1 MQLLGWKQPGFLL
14 SHSIPGSISDL
25 HQHPIAASPSKR
37 CVSKIKLFFFWE
49 KKKDFNT
56 SDYFWTTWHY
66 IQKSDDRWELLLIK
80 AQNPSHPPPP
90 LTKTK
95 KSFQKAILISENKV
109 LPFFLFF
116 FLNSEN
122 VTINT
127 VLFSVLYYLQ
137 MSLDRHD
144 EWHWNI
150 QLPRKRFTQSVLRNV
165 LKLRLYLYEAK
176 NGASLVPVKI
186 ANNSYISSF
195 TSFLY

>member
-37 CVSKIKLFFFWE
+37 CVSKIKLFFFE

-109 LPFFLFF
+109 LPFFFF
-116 FLNSEN
+116 FFFKFRKHYYQHCIIQCAVLSSN
-122 VTINT
+122 VTWQARWVT
-127 VLFSVLYYLQ
+127 LE
-137 MSLDRHD
+137 H
-144 EWHWNI
+144 
-150 QLPRKRFTQSVLRNV
+150 P
-165 LKLRLYLYEAK
+165 
-176 NGASLVPVKI
+176 ASQEKVHAVG
-186 ANNSYISSF
+186 S
-195 TSFLY
+195 